1 MSASTSK
8 CKFRDV
14 DDGESDRKILM
25 AVDFGTTF
33 SGLAWSQT
41 RKASTDWIVET
52 TKLTICIARYSD
64 AYYTLA

>member
-1 MSASTSK
+1 
-8 CKFRDV
+8 
-14 DDGESDRKILM
+14 M